1 MKRFD
6 NVNAKQDCWRQKEI
20 VMKTYLSAWA
30 IYYIQNVDDTTFIW
44 NDITFSFFPLFSSVL
59 NIELENTPFCFQNID
74 CCNVF
79 SIEGNFVALIV

>member
-1 MKRFD
+1 MKLFD

-44 NDITFSFFPLFSSVL
+44 NNIIFSFFPLFFSVSVSKML
-59 NIELENTPFCFQNID
+59 IAAMSFQ
-74 CCNVF
+74 
-79 SIEGNFVALIV
+79 LK